1 MPVYR
6 LDPGVSAM
14 LHRFRLSLF
23 ILSLLAPW
31 ACLRATPLPQL
42 HWRLLGPFRGGWATV
57 AAGIPTQPEVYLI
70 GTAGGGVWRTE
81 NAGRT
86 WTPLTDHIG
95 ASSIGALAIA
105 PSDPRVI
112 YAGSGQVTPRYDIAA
127 GDGVY
132 RSADGGRTWRN
143 VGLADTRHIGGIWV
157 DPANPDD
164 VVVAAL
170 GRVFGP
176 NRERGLYRSTN
187 GGTTW
192 QQVLFVDDSTGGV
205 ELAADPKDPHTLYA
219 ALWTLRNYP
228 WLSYFEPMVG
238 PGSAIYV
245 SHDAGLHWQKLGGQ
259 GWPTAPLGRIGLA
272 VTDTAQGPRL
282 YASIDG
288 GDDAAVTGLW
298 RSDDGGARWQRVF
311 AHAPVANWYASRMTV
326 DPRDPDTIFT
336 TGQSIRVSHDA
347 GKTFQI
353 AKGAPGGDDY
363 HFLWINPLHPEC
375 RITASDQGAVVS
387 MDGGRTWSSWY
398 NQPTGQFYHLAT
410 DQRFPYWI
418 YSGQQD
424 SGTVGIASRSDY
436 GSITFRDWHP
446 VGGDERD
453 YDLPDP
459 ADPDIVYG
467 TGLGGRVSRWDA
479 RTGQVENISPWPVSS
494 YGARPTATKYRHTWI
509 APMAVGPQAPYP
521 LYVASQVLSR
531 STDQGRHW
539 SVISPDLTGA
549 VPGTQE
555 CDHPGSLAHAKACGY
570 GVIYSIGLAPSDPQ
584 TLWIGTDDGL
594 VQVTHDGGQHWKDV
608 TPKGVPSWARIDSV
622 DVSAT
627 DPRVA
632 YLAVD
637 NHRNGDDSPYA
648 FRTTDGGQT
657 WQAIVHGLP
666 QGHFVAVL
674 RADPVKAGLL
684 YAGTDAGVYVS
695 LDDGGAWQ
703 PLQLNL
709 PTAWVR
715 DLAVHGDDLIA
726 ATQGRAIWVLDDV
739 TPLRQLAPSLIQQPL
754 HLFAPATAVRVHANN
769 NKDTPLPPETPV
781 GQNPPQGVALD
792 YWLGPATN
800 GPVRLTIRDSAG
812 TVVRR
817 FDSGEAPAVT
827 PANRYFAQGWLKPAA
842 PLPGTP
848 GMHRFIWDLRETRP
862 KAITYHYS
870 IAAVWGEDTPALPKG
885 PFVLPGRY
893 TVELSAAGHTA
904 RASLTIVEDPR
915 VPVTSD
921 QLARLLAFQQAVGTA
936 MARSYAGAGQ
946 VQAIAHALESQQRT
960 FTGHA
965 GLQRAAA
972 GLVKALN
979 PSQGEPLGRRFARA
993 NGELTGLAMDA
1004 GAADRPPTA
1013 AQEAVLTEAQQAI
1026 TSAEAAWQALQQGPL
1041 AALNAQLQAAGFPPL
1056 RVPATDTVVAKPGPE
1071 GADLP

>member
-1 MPVYR
+1 
-6 LDPGVSAM
+6 M

-23 ILSLLAPW
+23 ALSLLAPW
-31 ACLRATPLPQL
+31 LPLLATPLPQL

-57 AAGIPTQPEVYLI
+57 AAGIPTQPQVYLI

-95 ASSIGALAIA
+95 SSSIGALAIA
-105 PSDPRVI
+105 PSNPQVI
-112 YAGSGQVTPRYDIAA
+112 YVGTGQVTPRYDIAA

-143 VGLADTRHIGGIWV
+143 VGLSDTRHIGGIWV
-157 DPANPDD
+157 DPHDPNT
-164 VVVAAL
+164 VVVAAQ

-176 NRERGLYRSTN
+176 SHARGLYRSTN

-205 ELAADPKDPHTLYA
+205 ELTADPKDPRTLYA

-228 WLSYFEPMVG
+228 WLSYFKPMVG
-238 PGSAIYV
+238 PGSGIYV
-245 SHDAGLHWQKLGGQ
+245 SHDAGAHWRKLGGQ
-259 GWPTAPLGRIGLA
+259 GWPSAPLGRIGLA
-272 VTDTAQGPRL
+272 LTDTAQGTRI

-288 GDDAAVTGLW
+288 GNDAAVTGLW

-326 DPRDPDTIFT
+326 DPRDPDTLYT

-453 YDLPDP
+453 YDIPDP
-459 ADPDIVYG
+459 TDPGIVYG

-494 YGARPTATKYRHTWI
+494 YGARPTGTKYRHTWI
-509 APMAVGPQAPYP
+509 APMAVGQQAPYP

-539 SVISPDLTGA
+539 TVISPDLTGA
-549 VPGTQE
+549 VPSTQG
-555 CDHPGSLAHAKACGY
+555 CDHPGSLAHARACGY

-594 VQVTHDGGQHWKDV
+594 VQVTHDGGTHWQDV
-608 TPKGVPSWARIDSV
+608 TPKGVPEWARMDSV
-622 DVSAT
+622 DVSPT

-637 NHRNGDDSPYA
+637 NHRNGDDQPYA
-648 FRTTDGGQT
+648 FKTVDGGRT
-657 WQAIVHGLP
+657 WQAIAHGLP
-666 QGHFVAVL
+666 QGHFVTVL
-674 RADPVKAGLL
+674 RADPVKPGLL

-715 DLAVHGDDLIA
+715 DLTVHGDDLIA

-739 TPLRQLAPSLIQQPL
+739 TPLRQMEPDLIQQPL
-754 HLFAPATAVRVHANN
+754 HLFAPAAAVRVHANN

-781 GQNPPQGVALD
+781 GQNPPQGVPID
-792 YWLGPATN
+792 YWLGPATQ
-800 GPVRLTIRDSAG
+800 GPVTLTILNATG
-812 TVVRR
+812 AVVRR
-817 FDSGEAPAVT
+817 FSSVEIPPVRS
-827 PANRYFAQGWLKPAA
+827 ANRYFAPEWLKPEAPPSAA
-842 PLPGTP
+842 P
-848 GMHRFIWDLRETRP
+848 GMHRFVWDLREARP
-862 KAITYHYS
+862 KAIAYHYS
-870 IAAVWGEDTPALPKG
+870 IAAVWGEDTPMLPKG
-885 PFVLPGRY
+885 PLVLPGRY
-893 TVELSAAGHTA
+893 TVELSANGHTA
-904 RASLTIVEDPR
+904 RVPLTLTEDPR
-915 VPVTSD
+915 VPVTPA
-921 QLARLLAFQQAVGTA
+921 QLARLLAFQHAVGAA
-936 MARSYAGAGQ
+936 MARSYAGTGQ
-946 VQAIAHALESQQRT
+946 VQAITHALEARQRS

-965 GLQRAAA
+965 GLQSAAA
-972 GLVKALN
+972 GLVKAMK
-979 PSQGEPLGRRFARA
+979 PSQGVPLDRRFARA
-993 NGELTGLAMDA
+993 NGELTGLAIDA

-1013 AQEAVLTEAQQAI
+1013 AQEAVLAEAQQAI

-1041 AALNAQLQAAGFPPL
+1041 AALNAKLQAAGFPPL
-1056 RVPATDTVVAKPGPE
+1056 RVPDADAVVVKPGPE